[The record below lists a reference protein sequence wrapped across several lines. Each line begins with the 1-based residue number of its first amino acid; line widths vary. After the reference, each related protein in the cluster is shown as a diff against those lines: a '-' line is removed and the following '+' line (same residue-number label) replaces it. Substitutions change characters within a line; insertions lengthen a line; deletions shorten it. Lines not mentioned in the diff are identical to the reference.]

1 MLTFRHFPALRALD
15 LIDRRFDDVYGD
27 WAALGFPQRA
37 WPVISGFETK
47 EAFVYKADVPGLAE
61 ADLSVG
67 VEDGTL
73 VLKGERKI
81 VDPDGAA
88 GARPRA
94 AGALVHPQG
103 RPARPRRGVGRHR
116 DAEGRRADRHAAQ
129 GEGHA
134 PASDPDQG
142 RLTDADFTALTLLMA
157 RIDTEAADDSVQP
170 FQVRPSG
177 LRAQASPSALAS
189 PSASPASASGP
200 AATPSFVARHGRSV
214 PSDARRRR
222 SHESQKVSVVPVM
235 KPARG

>member
-81 VDPDGAA
+81 VDPDGAQVHV
-88 GARPRA
+88 RERQELSFTRKV
-94 AGALVHPQG
+94 ALPG
-103 RPARPRRGVGRHR
+103 RV
-116 DAEGRRADRHAAQ
+116 E
-129 GEGHA
+129 
-134 PASDPDQG
+134 
-142 RLTDADFTALTLLMA
+142 
-157 RIDTEAADDSVQP
+157 
-170 FQVRPSG
+170 
-177 LRAQASPSALAS
+177 
-189 PSASPASASGP
+189 ASAVT
-200 AATPSFVARHGRSV
+200 ATLKDGVLTVTLPKAKDTLPRQI
-214 PSDARRRR
+214 PI
-222 SHESQKVSVVPVM
+222 KV
-235 KPARG
+235 G